1 MGRPDAPLPLDLVAH
16 LQERLQAR
24 AAAAPWLCPGGGAR
38 PPSAGERRTAT
49 VKTPVRGSGASLRR
63 NGWFEHGLSLAK
75 ADSAELPRIVVI
87 GDGRLVEL
95 QDAWPGRSR
104 PSRLRTSSP
113 SPTATRFQ
121 PLTATMAN
129 VGGRGLLGREHGA
142 HSGENLLRRPGP
154 HVTFHLS
161 WHQDQR
167 WAVAPR
173 EVFTRYGTGFS
184 SSLAPVT
191 WAGRSRAAELS
202 LGDGRAD
209 GTARAR
215 AGSGG
220 VGDAAEHRA
229 VGGVESRQRAASAAP
244 TAAMCASI
252 AARSWSALA
261 ISAALSGGPG
271 WHRRRRVRF
280 DGQTEQA
287 G

>member
-1 MGRPDAPLPLDLVAH
+1 MSWRRRTASFGWGASNSHREDAGQRLGREPAEKRVVRAWPVTGQGGFSRTATNRCNRGWSPRRTAG
-16 LQERLQAR
+16 RLAGQVEAIPAEDIQPESDGDPVPAVDR
-24 AAAAPWLCPGGGAR
+24 HD
-38 PPSAGERRTAT
+38 GERR
-49 VKTPVRGSGASLRR
+49 
-63 NGWFEHGLSLAK
+63 
-75 ADSAELPRIVVI
+75 
-87 GDGRLVEL
+87 
-95 QDAWPGRSR
+95 
-104 PSRLRTSSP
+104 
-113 SPTATRFQ
+113 
-121 PLTATMAN
+121 
-129 VGGRGLLGREHGA
+129 GRGLLGREHGA

-173 EVFTRYGTGFS
+173 EVFSRYGTGFS

-271 WHRRRRVRF
+271 WRRRRRVRF